1 MSAILVTNAR
11 VVTPNG
17 PGPHRGPAMR
27 ALRILDRADVLI
39 EHSRVAAIEPSGSIN
54 PPRGAHV
61 IDAKARVLMP
71 SFVDAH
77 THACWAGDR
86 VDEWTRKLAGATY
99 LEILKSGG
107 GIMSTVRAVRAA
119 TQDQL
124 AADLTERLQ
133 RMLRAGTTTVE
144 VKSGYGLSITDEL
157 KMLRAIRDASRS
169 FPGALVPTARIAH
182 AIDAD
187 HPSRADFIENTIHET
202 LDAVHAEFPSITIDA
217 YCEDG
222 AWSHDECARLFT
234 RAQSLGHPFRVHA
247 DQFNSLGMTRW
258 AIDHHAISVDH
269 LEATTPDDLAAL
281 ARSST
286 YGVMLPCAG
295 FHTDG
300 RYANGRAFIDAGG
313 RLVIATNCNPG
324 SAPTHSMPMAIALA
338 VRFNRITPSEAIV
351 ATTANAAS
359 LLGFTDRG
367 HIGVG
372 ARADLILLRHT
383 DERALAFEFGD
394 NPVDVVVSGGA
405 IIAPA

>member
-1 MSAILVTNAR
+1 VSAVLFTNAR
-11 VVTPNG
+11 VVTPEG
-17 PGPHRGPAMR
+17 PGPHRGTSMR
-27 ALRILDRADVLI
+27 NLRILDNADVLI
-39 EHSRVAAIEPSGSIN
+39 DNARIAAIEPAGTIN
-54 PPRGAHV
+54 PPRDAHV
-61 IDAKARVLMP
+61 IDARSRVLMP

-99 LEILKSGG
+99 LDLLKAGG
-107 GIMSTVRAVRAA
+107 GIMSTVRAVRAS
-119 TQDQL
+119 TQQEL
-124 AADLTERLQ
+124 AANLAARLGL
-133 RMLRAGTTTVE
+133 MLRAGTTTVE
-144 VKSGYGLSITDEL
+144 VKSGYGLSTTDEL
-157 KMLRAIRDASRS
+157 KMLRAVRDASRS
-169 FPGALVPTARIAH
+169 FPGAVVPTALIAH

-187 HPSRADFIENTIHET
+187 HPSRADFIETTIHET
-202 LDAVHAEFPSITIDA
+202 LDAIHTEFPGITLDA

-222 AWSHDECARLFT
+222 AWSLDECARLFS
-234 RAQSLGHPFRVHA
+234 RAQTLAHPFRAHA

-258 AIDHHAISVDH
+258 AIDHGAQSVDH
-269 LEATTPDDLAAL
+269 LEATSPDDLASL

-313 RLVIATNCNPG
+313 QLVIATNCNPG

-338 VRFNRITPSEAIV
+338 VRFNRITPSEAIT
-351 ATTANAAS
+351 ATTANAAA
-359 LLGFTDRG
+359 LLGFTDRA
-367 HIGVG
+367 HISIG

>member
-1 MSAILVTNAR
+1 MSAILVAKAR
-11 VVTPNG
+11 VVTPQG

-39 EHSRVAAIEPSGSIN
+39 EHARIAAIEPAGSIN
-54 PPRGAHV
+54 PPPGAHV
-61 IDAKARVLMP
+61 IDARARVLMP

-99 LEILKSGG
+99 LELLKAGG

-144 VKSGYGLSITDEL
+144 VKSGYGLSTTDEL
-157 KMLRAIRDASRS
+157 KMLRAIHDASRT
-169 FPGALVPTARIAH
+169 FPGALVPTALIAH

-187 HPSRADFIENTIHET
+187 HPSRADFIETTIHET
-202 LDAVHAEFPSITIDA
+202 LDAVHAEFPSITVDA

-222 AWSHDECARLFT
+222 AWTLDECARLFT

-258 AIDHHAISVDH
+258 AIGHHAVSVDH

-367 HIGVG
+367 HISVG
-372 ARADLILLRHT
+372 ARPDLILLRHT

-394 NPVDVVVSGGA
+394 IPVDVVVSGGA

>member
-1 MSAILVTNAR
+1 MSAILFTNAR
-11 VVTPNG
+11 VVTPEG
-17 PGPHRGPAMR
+17 PGPHRGPSMHN
-27 ALRILDRADVLI
+27 LRILDNADVLI
-39 EHSRVAAIEPSGSIN
+39 DNARIVAIEPTGSIT
-54 PPRGAHV
+54 PPHDTRV
-61 IDAKARVLMP
+61 IDARSRVLMP

-99 LEILKSGG
+99 LELLKAGG
-107 GIMSTVRAVRAA
+107 GIMSTVRAVRASS
-119 TQDQL
+119 QGQL
-124 AADLTERLQ
+124 AANLAERLR
-133 RMLRAGTTTVE
+133 RMLLAGTTTVE
-144 VKSGYGLSITDEL
+144 VKSGYGLSTADEL
-157 KMLRAIRDASRS
+157 TMLRAVRDASRS
-169 FPGALVPTARIAH
+169 FPGAVVPTALIAH

-187 HPSRADFIENTIHET
+187 RPSRADFIETTIHET
-202 LDAVHAEFPSITIDA
+202 LDALHHEFPGITLDA

-222 AWSHDECARLFT
+222 AWSLDECARLFS
-234 RAQSLGHPFRVHA
+234 RARTLAHPFRVHA
-247 DQFNSLGMTRW
+247 DQFNPLGMTRW
-258 AIDHHAISVDH
+258 AIDHNAISVDH

-281 ARSST
+281 ARSPT
-286 YGVMLPCAG
+286 FAVMLPCAG

-313 RLVIATNCNPG
+313 QLVIATNCNPG

-359 LLGFTDRG
+359 LLGFTDRA
-367 HIGVG
+367 HISIG
-372 ARADLILLRHT
+372 ARADVILLRHT
-383 DERALAFEFGD
+383 DERSLAFEFGD